1 MKCHDMKHQLLSLSQ
16 KETRVSDETYT
27 RETLDFIKIYDSFF
41 KTGNKYLDL
50 ILTEKNLVSERK
62 NCPDLYG

>member
-50 ILTEKNLVSERK
+50 ILTEKKSCVRAKKL
-62 NCPDLYG
+62 P